1 MNIPSR
7 EECLEILH
15 KNGTPSNIIEH
26 CKAVCKLAE
35 EIADKL
41 IKKRI
46 KVNKE
51 LVIAGALLHDI
62 ERDKEDHIAK
72 GAKLLKKL
80 GFPEVAEVIKKHSL
94 YQIEKEEM
102 QPQTIEQKIAFYSD
116 KRVRGNKIV
125 SVKERFDY
133 LRKRYEGDLK
143 KEFEFVKKVEEE
155 LSQ

>member
-1 MNIPSR
+1 MNIPSK
-7 EECLEILH
+7 EECLRILH
-15 KNGTPSNIIEH
+15 NNKTPSNIIEH

-41 IKKRI
+41 IKKGV

-102 QPQTIEQKIAFYSD
+102 QPQTIEQKIVFYSD
-116 KRVRGNKIV
+116 KRVRGNKMYGGRV
-125 SVKERFDY
+125 S
-133 LRKRYEGDLK
+133 RKSK
-143 KEFEFVKKVEEE
+143 
-155 LSQ
+155 